1 MNEEQSVRN
10 EEKKGPGMGRIVS
23 LVAQR
28 LFDGAVDGIG
38 ERMAIIR
45 RESDLFIGSLLLTLG
60 LAGFNSDKFCDGNS
74 ADYLSC
80 TRPSTYYYFSAFD
93 QALILI
99 GVTLVLLWF
108 FARRK

>member
-1 MNEEQSVRN
+1 MTEEQGIQN
-10 EEKKGPGMGRIVS
+10 DAKKGPSAGRVVS
-23 LVAQR
+23 LIAQR

-45 RESDLFIGSLLLTLG
+45 RESDLFLGSLLLAVG
-60 LAGFNSDKFCDGNS
+60 LLGFNSDKFCDGNS

-93 QALILI
+93 QVLIVAGLL
-99 GVTLVLLWF
+99 LVLVWF
-108 FARRK
+108 FSRRK

>member
-1 MNEEQSVRN
+1 MNEEQSIRSD
-10 EEKKGPGMGRIVS
+10 EKKGPGPGRMVS

-28 LFDGAVDGIG
+28 VFDAAIDGIG
-38 ERMAIIR
+38 ERMAIMR
-45 RESDLFIGSLLLTLG
+45 RESDMFFGALLLTLG

-93 QALILI
+93 QLLIVA
-99 GVTLVLLWF
+99 GVTLILLWLL
-108 FARRK
+108 ARRK